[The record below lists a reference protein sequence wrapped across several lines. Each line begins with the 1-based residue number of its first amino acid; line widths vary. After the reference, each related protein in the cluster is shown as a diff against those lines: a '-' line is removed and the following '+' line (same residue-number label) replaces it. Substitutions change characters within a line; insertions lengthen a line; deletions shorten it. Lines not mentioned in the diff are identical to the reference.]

1 MVKTMTAFFGID
13 ENNSEKFFEQ
23 GVVCMDNSVEKEA
36 VLFKTFQSVR
46 TEDIV
51 FIKSFTQAGL
61 KVKAVGVVLSSFPTE
76 NELGMCIPVEW
87 IWKGEKFMEQFGEEL
102 AHCNDPLYEEYNIL
116 VQREII
122 DLLPSR
128 FQLTEEW

>member
-13 ENNSEKFFEQ
+13 EHNSEKFFEQ
-23 GVVCMDNSVEKEA
+23 GVVCIDNSVEKEA
-36 VLFKTFQSVR
+36 VLFKTFQSIR

-102 AHCNDPLYEEYNIL
+102 AHCSDTLYEEYNIL

-122 DLLPSR
+122 DLLPGR

>member
-1 MVKTMTAFFGID
+1 MVETMTTFFGID
-13 ENNSEKFFEQ
+13 EHNSESFFKQ
-23 GVVCMDNSVEKEA
+23 GVVCIHNSIEKEA
-36 VLFKTFQSVR
+36 VLFKTFQSIR

-51 FIKSFTQAGL
+51 FIKNYTQAGL

-76 NELGMCIPVEW
+76 NELGVCIPVEW
-87 IWKGEKFMEQFGEEL
+87 IWKGEKLMEQFGEEL
-102 AHCNDPLYEEYNIL
+102 AHCRDTLYEEYNIL

-122 DLLPSR
+122 DLLPGR

>member
-1 MVKTMTAFFGID
+1 MTAFFGID
-13 ENNSEKFFEQ
+13 EHNSEKFFEQ

-36 VLFKTFQSVR
+36 VLFKTFQSIR

-76 NELGMCIPVEW
+76 NELRVCIPAEW
-87 IWKGEKFMEQFGEEL
+87 IWKGEKFIEQFGEEL
-102 AHCNDPLYEEYNIL
+102 AHCNDSLYEEYNIL

-122 DLLPSR
+122 NLLPRR

>member
-1 MVKTMTAFFGID
+1 MVKTMTAFFGIV
-13 ENNSEKFFEQ
+13 ENNSEKFFKQ

-76 NELGMCIPVEW
+76 NELRVCIPVEW
-87 IWKGEKFMEQFGEEL
+87 IWIWKVRSLWSNLAKNWLTVTIHFMKNIIFWYKGK
-102 AHCNDPLYEEYNIL
+102 
-116 VQREII
+116 
-122 DLLPSR
+122 
-128 FQLTEEW
+128 

>member
-1 MVKTMTAFFGID
+1 
-13 ENNSEKFFEQ
+13 
-23 GVVCMDNSVEKEA
+23 MDNSVEKEA

-51 FIKSFTQAGL
+51 FIKSFTQTGL
-61 KVKAVGVVLSSFPTE
+61 KVKAVGVVLSSLPTE
-76 NELGMCIPVEW
+76 NELRVCIPVEW
-87 IWKGEKFMEQFGEEL
+87 VWKGEKFMEQFGEEL
-102 AHCNDPLYEEYNIL
+102 AHCNDSLYEEYNIL

-122 DLLPSR
+122 NLLPSR

>member
-13 ENNSEKFFEQ
+13 EHNSEKFFKQ
-23 GVVCMDNSVEKEA
+23 GAVCMDNSVEKEA

-76 NELGMCIPVEW
+76 NELRVCIPVQW

-102 AHCNDPLYEEYNIL
+102 AHCNDSLYEEYNIL

-122 DLLPSR
+122 NLLPSR

>member
-13 ENNSEKFFEQ
+13 EHNSENFFEH

-76 NELGMCIPVEW
+76 NELRVCIPVEW

-102 AHCNDPLYEEYNIL
+102 AHCSDALYEEYNIL

-122 DLLPSR
+122 DLMPSR